1 MQPHRHGHDASRVIR
16 LGLRAPM
23 CWLLLLI
30 ACLTAPGCTAR
41 TILREGD
48 YGIVAIPYNSNA
60 WPHRLRNQAHGLMN
74 EHFPDGYEVV
84 REEEYVVGQT
94 THYDD
99 ERIGGQVAVISD
111 VLSVGTSR
119 GRGSATTSPQTEY
132 RFHYRRR
139 DPHRPGF

>member
-1 MQPHRHGHDASRVIR
+1 
-16 LGLRAPM
+16 
-23 CWLLLLI
+23 
-30 ACLTAPGCTAR
+30 
-41 TILREGD
+41 
-48 YGIVAIPYNSNA
+48 
-60 WPHRLRNQAHGLMN
+60 MN

-84 REEEYVVGQT
+84 REKEYVVGQT

-99 ERIGGQVAVISD
+99 ERIGGQVAVIGVAVIGVAVIGVAVIGVAVIGD

-139 DPHRPGF
+139 DPRRPGF

>member
-1 MQPHRHGHDASRVIR
+1 
-16 LGLRAPM
+16 
-23 CWLLLLI
+23 
-30 ACLTAPGCTAR
+30 
-41 TILREGD
+41 
-48 YGIVAIPYNSNA
+48 
-60 WPHRLRNQAHGLMN
+60 MN

-84 REEEYVVGQT
+84 REKEYVVGQT

-99 ERIGGQVAVISD
+99 ERIGGQVAVIGVAVIGD

-139 DPHRPGF
+139 DPRRPGF